1 MLINSLLAGQRQS
14 LMDKESNVLAFLRRY
29 RYLLLSL
36 MIAAS
41 LVNAFVRF
49 AGDGTQVFGALF
61 VHGWFIQAVFAYFRG
76 GWIGLGPGGLSKD
89 ANPMGRAALA
99 ATAFAFYLLMFT
111 YGGGTRDDSPNERR
125 ASDWTMP
132 TREEFRRATEQ

>member
-1 MLINSLLAGQRQS
+1 MG
-14 LMDKESNVLAFLRRY
+14 MESVALAFLRRY

-36 MIAAS
+36 MITAS
-41 LVNAFVRF
+41 FVNAFERF
-49 AGDGTQVFGALF
+49 SGDWSNFFGALF

-76 GWIGLGPGGLSKD
+76 GWVCIGPGGLPKD

-111 YGGGTRDDSPNERR
+111 YDGYSRDESVHERT

-132 TREEFRRATEQ
+132 TREEFRRAPEQ